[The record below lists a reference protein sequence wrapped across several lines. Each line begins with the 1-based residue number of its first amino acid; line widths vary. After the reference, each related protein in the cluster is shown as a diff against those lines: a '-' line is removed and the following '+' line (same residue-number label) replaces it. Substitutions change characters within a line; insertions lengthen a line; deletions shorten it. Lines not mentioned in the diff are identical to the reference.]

1 MFPIRLRTDES
12 TNILGEILQLSAEIG
27 AEGAVLFGGILVVYV
42 IIGALTT
49 TIMKSGTSY
58 PILSLE
64 ADPVFLITGT
74 IVGIFTVQAAGSLLL
89 YHYYVGIK
97 DETVSSVVLSFV
109 ALGIGGALLDVTV
122 PGTWRLL
129 IGLL

>member
-12 TNILGEILQLSAEIG
+12 TNILGEVLQLSAEIG

-58 PILSLE
+58 PILSLK